1 MATRS
6 TTPARRAVRSL
17 AWLLAIVVALGA
29 LLGAGT
35 LFWGWKWAPQLGLD
49 LQGGTEIILTPQLA
63 SGSQTVTP
71 DQLNQAVSIIRQRV
85 DAAGVS
91 EAEIS
96 TQGVNNIVV
105 SLPGTPDEAT
115 LKRIQ
120 ASAKLDFRA
129 VLLTSAA
136 TASASVSPS
145 ATPTAGSTPSPTP
158 TLNNTPTAKP
168 TNGSDLSYVTPF
180 LQNKYDNFNCSTLS

>member
-1 MATRS
+1 M
-6 TTPARRAVRSL
+6 
-17 AWLLAIVVALGA
+17 
-29 LLGAGT
+29 
-35 LFWGWKWAPQLGLD
+35 
-49 LQGGTEIILTPQLA
+49 
-63 SGSQTVTP
+63 
-71 DQLNQAVSIIRQRV
+71 

-115 LKRIQ
+115 LQRIQ

-129 VLLTSAA
+129 GDLLTTGATAA
-136 TASASVSPS
+136 TASPS
-145 ATPTAGSTPSPTP
+145 ATPTDGVDAESQRPRCRTR
-158 TLNNTPTAKP
+158 PTAKP

-180 LQNKYDNFNCSTLS
+180 LQNKYDTLRLLDARLGRHEPRARRQAARDLRRLRRGRSTCSARSRFPAN